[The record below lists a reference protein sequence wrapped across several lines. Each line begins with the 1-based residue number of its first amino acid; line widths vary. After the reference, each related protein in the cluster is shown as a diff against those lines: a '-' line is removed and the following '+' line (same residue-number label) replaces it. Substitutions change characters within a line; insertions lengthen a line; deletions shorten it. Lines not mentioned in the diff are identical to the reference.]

1 MRKTVSMSFS
11 RRSFSDQ
18 PVGSPQYAR
27 ASWLRRSRKR
37 LFTGVADNMSTLVF
51 TPCLMTF
58 SMSNW

>member
-1 MRKTVSMSFS
+1 MSFS

-37 LFTGVADNMSTLVF
+37 LFTGVAESISTLVF

-58 SMSNW
+58 SISSW